1 MSKPTGPQPPAPER
15 DDDRQRTRRGRR
27 GGRGRRG
34 PGSRPPRPE
43 TADVPRPE
51 GDLVLVRFKGNRKAG
66 YHNAA
71 GVELTVGDYCLVE
84 ADRGRD
90 LGRVCYVGP
99 GREDWWDE
107 AGQRGVVQRA
117 RPEDLRRLH
126 ENRADEWQDYDICLE
141 KIQEH
146 RLDMQLVTVERQF
159 DRNKITFYFTA
170 EKRVD
175 FRLLVKD
182 LAGIFRTRIDLRQ
195 IGVRDEAK
203 IKGGL
208 GLCGRELCC
217 STFLTGFSP
226 VTLKMA
232 KAQQLPMSPNKLSGL
247 CGRLRCCLAY
257 EHESYAQALK
267 RMPRV
272 GARVRCERGGG
283 RVRKVNIL
291 QETVLISLED
301 TSEFLTLPLADLSWD
316 RREDLPAPR
325 RGGGGRGCGGDG
337 RPC

>member
-1 MSKPTGPQPPAPER
+1 MSKPTGPQPSPEQGA
-15 DDDRQRTRRGRR
+15 DPGSPRRGRR
-27 GGRGRRG
+27 GGRNRRPSGRR
-34 PGSRPPRPE
+34 PREAHAAAPP
-43 TADVPRPE
+43 PE
-51 GDLVLVRFKGNRKAG
+51 GELVLVQFKGHRKAG
-66 YHNAA
+66 YHNGD
-71 GVELTVGDYCLVE
+71 GVELAPGDYCLVE

-90 LGRVCYVGP
+90 MGRVCYVGP
-99 GREDWWDE
+99 GRSEWWQE
-107 AGQRGVVQRA
+107 ARDQGVVQRA

-141 KIQEH
+141 KIQER
-146 RLDMQLVTVERQF
+146 RLDMDLVTVERQF

-175 FRLLVKD
+175 FRQLVKD
-182 LAGIFRTRIDLRQ
+182 LAGIYRTRIELRQ

-203 IKGGL
+203 IKGGI

-217 STFLTGFSP
+217 STFLHRFSP

-232 KAQQLPMSPNKLSGL
+232 KAQQLPLSPNKLSGL

-257 EHESYAQALK
+257 EHEGYARLLK
-267 RMPRV
+267 RMPKV
-272 GARVRCERGGG
+272 GARVETPRGRG

-291 QETVLISLED
+291 QESALVSLEGGG
-301 TSEFLTLPLADLSWD
+301 EFLNLPVSDLRWE
-316 RREDLPAPR
+316 RREDLPEPR
-325 RGGGGRGCGGDG
+325 RGGGGCCGNDG